1 MGYSFQHLSTSGN
14 ESCTLPV
21 PLKNVQL
28 DVKVVNFTAEV
39 KVSQKFVNCEQ
50 NPIECVYF
58 FPVEEEAAVTDFT
71 AQLEGRTIKTVI
83 KEKKEARDDYK
94 SAIENHQTAVLLEET
109 KPDIFE
115 MRVGL
120 LAPGSVCLVS
130 LTYLMELPVE
140 ERKTKLT
147 IPTTVAPRY
156 VPARDDSA
164 ESKKIASIQH
174 DFNSPV
180 KMSLNLKVVMTTE
193 ILSITSP
200 SHQIKVTEKMKNQ
213 GYHVHT
219 VKLETTTA
227 ALDRDLIVFV
237 DSEEPCQPKVM
248 IEKNEENSYVAMLTL
263 VPDFKLRDQPIEAV
277 FLVDCSGSMGFMGGQ
292 SMNLAKEALL
302 VFLHSIPVNSFF
314 NVILFGSRF
323 ESVFPSSQRYDDDN
337 LRCAKFSAEAI
348 SANMGGTEILTP
360 LRHILQQPVK
370 TGLARQVFILTDGQ
384 VSNSRDCIDLVSQHS
399 SNNRVFTLGI

>member
-1 MGYSFQHLSTSGN
+1 M
-14 ESCTLPV
+14 
-21 PLKNVQL
+21 
-28 DVKVVNFTAEV
+28 KVVNFTAEV
-39 KVSQKFVNCEQ
+39 KVSQKFVNCEE

-83 KEKKEARDDYK
+83 KEKHEARDDYR
-94 SAIENHQTAVLLEET
+94 SAMENHQTAVLLEET

-115 MRVGL
+115 IRVGQ
-120 LAPGSVCLVS
+120 LAPGAECLVS

-180 KMSLNLKVVMTTE
+180 KMSLNLEVVMTTE

-200 SHQIKVTEKMKNQ
+200 SHQIQVTDRMKNQ

-227 ALDRDLIVFV
+227 ALDRDLVVFV

-277 FLVDCSGSMGFMGGQ
+277 FLVDCSGSMAGQ
-292 SMNLAKEALL
+292 SMNLAREALL

-323 ESVFPSSQRYDDDN
+323 ESVFPSSQSYDDDN
-337 LRCAKFSAEAI
+337 LRCAKLLKEEKLS
-348 SANMGGTEILTP
+348 
-360 LRHILQQPVK
+360 
-370 TGLARQVFILTDGQ
+370 
-384 VSNSRDCIDLVSQHS
+384 VSSRPSPCLSGSWS
-399 SNNRVFTLGI
+399 SPTYP